1 MRVLRAFALLATV
14 AAFGCGG
21 GSDDDDNGNPTGPP
35 TGGTSNG
42 SMAAQINGASWRSIG
57 AISVSRQQQQNIIGF
72 AGTGSAG
79 STTYAVSIAI
89 SNATGPGTHNLNVF
103 AGGDG
108 SSLIIGSSAALGWA
122 TAAQGGSGTLTIT
135 TLTTN
140 RIVGTFSGTLIA
152 AGHSGG
158 NLVVTGG
165 TFDVTF

>member
-1 MRVLRAFALLATV
+1 MRVLKRVALIATI
-14 AAFGCGG
+14 AALGCGG
-21 GSDDDDNGNPTGPP
+21 GGDNDDNGNPTGPP
-35 TGGTSNG
+35 TGGTANG
-42 SMAAQINGASWRSIG
+42 SMTAQINGATWRSIG
-57 AISVSRQQQQNIIGF
+57 AITVSRQQQQNIIGF

-79 STTYAVSIAI
+79 NTTYGVSIAI
-89 SNATGPGTHNLNVF
+89 SSATGPGTHNLNIF

-135 TLTTN
+135 SLTAN

-152 AGHSGG
+152 AGHSAG
-158 NLVVTGG
+158 NLTVTGG